1 MPTRLE
7 PFVNA
12 NIYHIFNKTIDQKR
26 VFQSDKYSQEFYQ
39 RLIYYRSTN
48 STRSYSD
55 IDKLNKETQEI
66 INQDIF
72 IEKDYQI
79 KVLSYSFMPNHY
91 HFLLE
96 QCQDDGISG
105 FVSKVTNSFTRYYNL
120 KNQRKGQLFLKD
132 FKAVLIRTDEQLIHT
147 SRYIHLN
154 PYSGGVVNN
163 LDELVKYDKS
173 SFPNYLG
180 LKNDKLVS
188 SERIMSSFKNIDEY
202 KNFVFDRAE
211 YQREIEDFKHITNFT
226 INQWL

>member
-79 KVLSYSFMPNHY
+79 KVLSYSLMPNHC

-96 QCQDDGISG
+96 QCQDEGISG
-105 FVSKVTNSFTRYYNL
+105 FVSKVTNSFTRYYNI

-211 YQREIEDFKHITNFT
+211 YQREIEDFKHISNFT
-226 INQWL
+226 IN

>member
-1 MPTRLE
+1 MRAFGFFFGRCYCLRH
-7 PFVNA
+7 FWLMIVINDNA
-12 NIYHIFNKTIDQKR
+12 WSIG
-26 VFQSDKYSQEFYQ
+26 
-39 RLIYYRSTN
+39 YYR
-48 STRSYSD
+48 
-55 IDKLNKETQEI
+55 
-66 INQDIF
+66 
-72 IEKDYQI
+72 
-79 KVLSYSFMPNHY
+79 
-91 HFLLE
+91 
-96 QCQDDGISG
+96 
-105 FVSKVTNSFTRYYNL
+105 

-202 KNFVFDRAE
+202 KNFVFDQAE
-211 YQREIEDFKHITNFT
+211 YQREMALKGYIEPRRFDMVSLCKF
-226 INQWL
+226 

>member
-55 IDKLNKETQEI
+55 IIKLNKETQAI